1 MPKLARLTC
10 WVLGALVVAGVM
22 TVAFGEP
29 VDQHHNLLHLATG
42 LVAVIAGVAR
52 DRFTARIFCIVV
64 GAGYLAF
71 GALGYILGDPH
82 SDRLWHVGV
91 LHLAQAEHLFHLVLG
106 CVVLAAGLLTV
117 ARRPL
122 SDDDTPRGPGRGTTQ
137 SVVVGS
143 LTVAAAGVVTMALS
157 GVVFTTT
164 IPPGLLILL
173 VPAGLVAVGRW
184 RWPPVLAVAAALFI
198 VVGYVPS
205 GAAGALLDPTE
216 SGAFLGLWLQ
226 FAGASVAL
234 VAGTIAV
241 VRTDRAAPKEAAGV
255 TGRTGG

>member
-1 MPKLARLTC
+1 M
-10 WVLGALVVAGVM
+10 
-22 TVAFGEP
+22 
-29 VDQHHNLLHLATG
+29 
-42 LVAVIAGVAR
+42 
-52 DRFTARIFCIVV
+52 FCIVV

-71 GALGYILGDPH
+71 GALGYMLGDPH
-82 SDRLWHVGV
+82 GRPPVERGL
-91 LHLAQAEHLFHLVLG
+91 LQLAAAEHVFHLVLG

-117 ARRPL
+117 ARRRRRRP
-122 SDDDTPRGPGRGTTQ
+122 PRPGRGTTQ

-143 LTVAAAGVVTMALS
+143 LLVAAAGVVTMAIS

-173 VPAGLVAVGRW
+173 MPAGLVAVGRW